1 MALPELRKVEV
12 EGKAIAYREAGSGPA
27 LVWLHGIGS
36 NAESWEPQYQAL
48 ADRWRVIGWDAPG
61 YGGSD
66 DLDPLGPMAGDY
78 AEALSGLLDALKIY
92 RAHIGGNSLGA
103 LMAAAYW
110 NRFPDRVLSLI
121 LSDAAS
127 GHGRLSAEERQEKLM
142 QRLDD
147 VAELGPAGLAQKR
160 GPALVSPAAPPHVV
174 AKVVRGMSRI
184 RPKGYIQAARM
195 LSLGDIVG
203 ELAGCDVPVMVIC
216 GADDKIT
223 PPPTNKR
230 IAESVAGARFELL
243 SGAGHLPNLEVP
255 DRFNALVRD
264 FLTPLDGEGVA

>member
-1 MALPELRKVEV
+1 VALPELRKAEV
-12 EGKAIAYREAGSGPA
+12 EGKTVAYREAGSGPA

-36 NAESWEPQYQAL
+36 NSESWEPQF
-48 ADRWRVIGWDAPG
+48 ADLSKDWRVIAWDAPG
-61 YGGSD
+61 YGDSD
-66 DLDPLGPMAGDY
+66 DLEPLGPLAGDY
-78 AEALSGLLDALKIY
+78 AEALAGLLDSLKIG
-92 RAHIGGNSLGA
+92 RAHVGGNSLGA
-103 LMAAAYW
+103 LMAAAFW
-110 NRFPDRVLSLI
+110 NRHPDRVLSLI

-147 VAELGPAGLAQKR
+147 VAELGAAGLAQKR
-160 GPALVSPAAPPHVV
+160 GPALVAPSAPPHVV

-195 LSLGDIVG
+195 LSLGDILR
-203 ELAGCDVPVMVIC
+203 ELAGCDVPVLVIC
-216 GADDKIT
+216 GAEDRIT

-230 IAESVAGARFELL
+230 IAEAVAGARFELL
-243 SGAGHLPNLEVP
+243 SGAGHLPNLEAP

-264 FLTPLDGEGVA
+264 FLGSLGTDAVA